1 MSFKLLAIRP
11 LKDCNPK
18 FLKNLEEGRI
28 YKFYNDYKFF
38 NENDRI
44 DNFNYKIDINLIK
57 DVERIEVEETLPKD
71 FFGKNIN
78 ISAIV
83 GKNGSGKSALVEL
96 LVASIVKIAIE
107 IKPDFIDLDN
117 IYNSSERKVDFQ
129 NSLLLDLENINTEF
143 FFIHKAFPCIIHNN
157 ELKCFSLLNQPS
169 REIEKIRRVVLENG
183 KIKMISDFIRNG
195 NVFIR
200 QINISISE
208 LKSDQLI
215 NHLKI
220 TREELHFF
228 QDFFYTMVI
237 NYSHYAFNN
246 LELGEW
252 LRGVFHKNDGYQ
264 LPIVINPYRSD
275 GNIDINSEKYLA
287 SSRFL
292 VNILQDKN
300 LRTISEGKEI
310 THISVELDSEKFF
323 GYDKLN
329 DNDLYDWDKKY
340 NKDRRLQINDQDKED
355 ILKWI
360 SETFS
365 ELKLD
370 INLNK
375 NKFLYPFVRD
385 YILLKLVKMR
395 HYPIYKDFKKCFAHK
410 SEEFNI
416 ADNIIKKDRYFINNK
431 KLIKEYIK
439 AIESDLSHATDKFR
453 QSLFFLKFIY
463 INKNKLFKKGEQE
476 LLINI
481 DDLFKSVNENY
492 LSLSSE
498 SSFSI
503 PDTLNRF
510 TISESLPSFF
520 KVNYFFDDEYSENN
534 FSNFSSGEKQKIF
547 SIHSVIYHLRNLK
560 SVMSTHNHIID
571 GKKKEKI
578 LIGYHNITIIFDEI
592 ELYAHPEF
600 QRKYLNDLLKAL
612 NSDSIYLGNKN
623 INIIFIT
630 HSPFILSDIPKQNV
644 LFLEDGKPKDFK
656 SKNTFGANITD
667 LLADSF
673 FIGDGLI
680 GDFAKEKIE
689 KTIDWLNK
697 IIEIKDEIK
706 ILELNNSDNQNNEE
720 LTKKYNNIE
729 EILKDEKDENKN
741 FKENFKIIQLIDEPL
756 LKSKLEEMYNEAT
769 YYWLKKEILE
779 SKKREIE
786 EELEKLK
793 NPSNNA

>member
-11 LKDCNPK
+11 LKGCNPK

-38 NENDRI
+38 NGEDRVDDFKYEI
-44 DNFNYKIDINLIK
+44 DVNSIK
-57 DVERIEVEETLPKD
+57 DVERIDVEETLPKD

-96 LVASIVKIAIE
+96 LVASIVKIALE
-107 IKPDFIDLDN
+107 IKPNFIDLDN
-117 IYNSSERKVDFQ
+117 IYKSSERKVGFQ
-129 NSLLLDLENINTEF
+129 NSLLLDLKNINTEF
-143 FFIHKAFPCIIHNN
+143 FFVHNAFPCIMHND
-157 ELKCFSLLNQPS
+157 ELKCFSSLNQPS
-169 REIEKIRRVVLENG
+169 KKVDKIRRIVLKNG
-183 KIKMISDFIRNG
+183 KIKMITDFIRNG

-200 QINISISE
+200 QIDISRKN

-215 NHLKI
+215 NHLQI

-228 QDFFYTMVI
+228 QNFFYTMVI

-246 LELGEW
+246 LEQGEW

-292 VNILQDKN
+292 VNILQDKF
-300 LRTISEGKEI
+300 LRQISEEKEI

-323 GYDKLN
+323 GWDKL
-329 DNDLYDWDKKY
+329 DENDLYDWDKKY
-340 NKDRRLQINDQDKED
+340 RKDKRLQINDQDKEN

-360 SETFS
+360 AETFS

-395 HYPIYKDFKKCFAHK
+395 HYPIYKDFKECFIHK
-410 SEEFNI
+410 SEEFNVS
-416 ADNIIKKDRYFINNK
+416 DNIVNKDRYFINNK

-439 AIESDLSHATDKFR
+439 AIAGDLSHTTDKFR
-453 QSLFFLKFIY
+453 QALFFLKFIY
-463 INKNKLFKKGEQE
+463 INKNNLFKKDESE
-476 LLINI
+476 LLLSI
-481 DDLFKSVNENY
+481 DELFERVNKNY
-492 LSLSSE
+492 LSLCSE
-498 SSFSI
+498 DPLII
-503 PDTLNRF
+503 PEELNRF

-520 KVNYFFDDEYSENN
+520 KINYFFDDEYSDNN
-534 FSNFSSGEKQKIF
+534 FNNFSSGEKQKIF

-560 SVMSTHNHIID
+560 SVMPNHNHMIN
-571 GKKKEKI
+571 GKKREKI
-578 LIGYHNITIIFDEI
+578 LIGYCNVTIIFDEI

-612 NSDSIYLGNKN
+612 NSDSIHLENKN

-644 LFLEDGKPKDFK
+644 LFIDNGNPEDFK
-656 SKNTFGANITD
+656 EINTFGANITD
-667 LLADSF
+667 LLAEGF
-673 FIGDGLI
+673 FFAEEEDGKKILM
-680 GDFAKEKIE
+680 GDFAK
-689 KTIDWLNK
+689 NK
-697 IIEIKDEIK
+697 INEVINIIKEKNGEKKELAKRIIELIGEHLLKNKLNEMYYKSFDSEKLIQ
-706 ILELNNSDNQNNEE
+706 LEMTE
-720 LTKKYNNIE
+720 LERLAKKYN
-729 EILKDEKDENKN
+729 K
-741 FKENFKIIQLIDEPL
+741 KIQ
-756 LKSKLEEMYNEAT
+756 
-769 YYWLKKEILE
+769 
-779 SKKREIE
+779 
-786 EELEKLK
+786 
-793 NPSNNA
+793 